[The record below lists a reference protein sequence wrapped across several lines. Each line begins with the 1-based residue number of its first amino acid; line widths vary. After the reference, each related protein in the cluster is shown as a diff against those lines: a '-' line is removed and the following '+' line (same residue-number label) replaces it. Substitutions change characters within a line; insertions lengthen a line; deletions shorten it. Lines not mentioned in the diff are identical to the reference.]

1 LNNEAIL
8 KVIEAISG
16 ENARKI
22 VELLLDSEKGM
33 SDEEICNKLN
43 MRVNDVRRILYDLA
57 SNGFVAYR
65 RSSGESLRWY
75 SYVWFTNKDM
85 VIQALSKRK
94 KEFIRILNEW
104 ASYGESL
111 PSYICP
117 YDHSLY
123 MFDDAFENSFR
134 CLKCG
139 ADLIEIDS
147 KKVLEFINQ
156 LIDMLSVSM

>member
-1 LNNEAIL
+1 MSDESLL
-8 KVIEAISG
+8 KVIEVILG

-22 VELLLDSEKGM
+22 VEVLLKSEKGV

-43 MRVNDVRRILYDLA
+43 MRINDVRRILYSLA

-65 RSSGESLRWY
+65 RSSGENIRWY

-85 VIQALSKRK
+85 IVQALNKRK
-94 KEFIRILNEW
+94 KEFIRILHEW
-104 ASYGESL
+104 TSSGESL

-117 YDHSLY
+117 YDYSLY
-123 MFDDAFENSFR
+123 IFDDAFENSFR

-147 KKVLEFINQ
+147 KKVVEFIKQ
-156 LIDMLSVSM
+156 LIDRLNMSM